1 MEEKEVGRRVEPSRE
16 ESEEKPCG
24 GLVPTSCQS
33 NLARPRL
40 PAPSRSSPSHCLARR
55 PGLSGPLIGWAPLV
69 TEGVGRS
76 S

>member
-16 ESEEKPCG
+16 ESEEKPCR
-24 GLVPTSCQS
+24 GLVPESCQS
-33 NLARPRL
+33 SVARPRH
-40 PAPSRSSPSHCLARR
+40 PAPSRRSPSHCLARR
-55 PGLSGPLIGWAPLV
+55 PGLSGPLMGWAPLV